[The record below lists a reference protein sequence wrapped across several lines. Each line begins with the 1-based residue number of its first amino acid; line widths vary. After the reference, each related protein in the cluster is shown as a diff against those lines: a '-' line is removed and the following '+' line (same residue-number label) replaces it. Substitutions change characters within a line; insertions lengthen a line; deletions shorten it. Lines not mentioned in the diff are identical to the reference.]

1 PMLSAVLILACIA
14 IVELVVGIS
23 VLAFIFSS
31 VQKTPGFS
39 RRRQF
44 AFVALGV
51 LLFSPALVPA
61 GTLAVVPLPLGVL
74 LTFVRSSADALFL
87 LKTWWFI
94 VPSMLITGFA
104 CSYVAHRCFSRSVL
118 PAQGT

>member
-1 PMLSAVLILACIA
+1 MVSAVLILGCIA

-23 VLAFIFSS
+23 LLAFIFFS

-39 RRRQF
+39 NRRRF

-51 LLFSPALVPA
+51 LLISPALVPA

-74 LTFVRSSADALFL
+74 LAFVRSSADVMFL

-94 VPSMLITGFA
+94 VPSMLVTGFA
-104 CSYVAHRCFSRSVL
+104 CRYVARRFFSGAFP
-118 PAQGT
+118 PAHST

>member
-1 PMLSAVLILACIA
+1 MLSAALTLGCIA

-23 VLAFIFSS
+23 VLAFIFFS
-31 VQKTPGFS
+31 VQKMPGFS
-39 RRRQF
+39 RRRRL
-44 AFVALGV
+44 AFVALGA

-104 CSYVAHRCFSRSVL
+104 CSYVAHRFFPKAVL
-118 PAQGT
+118 PAQRT